1 MSHHESEAD
10 RISTTLTE
18 RWTNVARTAA
28 VTFGHTVGI
37 IGAAGQEANLPGSKI
52 LEKMGDRIA
61 RSAVEKCGRDSSDLI
76 CCNRRSHGKQSQG
89 CRRR

>member
-1 MSHHESEAD
+1 MTHHYESEAD

-28 VTFGHTVGI
+28 VTFGHTIGI
-37 IGAAGQEANLPGSKI
+37 MGAAGQEANLPGSKI
-52 LEKMGDRIA
+52 IEKMGDRIA
-61 RSAVEKCGRDSSDLI
+61 RAAVEKCGRDSGELI
-76 CCNRRSHGKQSQG
+76 RCNNNSKNPC